1 MLERPPAEDLATGRT
16 RRPTHRLA
24 PPPPRAGRQQ
34 STAAMGAGASRAE
47 GPCHRS
53 LDANHATVVEYVNC
67 TDYTVHTYWIS
78 YAGAEKRYSC
88 LAPGAS
94 VQQPT
99 FTSHPWTFAAPNAP
113 PGTLCVVQSQ
123 VVFYPPL
130 GAPGLP
136 PPQARIECAG
146 SLPWSPAHHPQF
158 PPTFRTL
165 AVALL
170 CCHRRLSALPLAS
183 GAAAARHANGG
194 PAPPSRRRQRQQGR
208 CLALC
213 CPSPPAPA
221 AAAADDGEA
230 AAGAGGLSTA
240 QHLGSLPKA
249 SGVVGR

>member
-1 MLERPPAEDLATGRT
+1 
-16 RRPTHRLA
+16 
-24 PPPPRAGRQQ
+24 
-34 STAAMGAGASRAE
+34 MGAGASRAE

-146 SLPWSPAHHPQF
+146 SLPWYPPPPPQNT
-158 PPTFRTL
+158 PPRWLLRCSAATAACRL
-165 AVALL
+165 CHWLLALL
-170 CCHRRLSALPLAS
+170 LPAMPMGGRRRRRGGGSGSRGAVWLYVARRPQHQQQQQLMMGRQQQWQEGSALRSTWEACP
-183 GAAAARHANGG
+183 RQVVWWGG
-194 PAPPSRRRQRQQGR
+194 EVRPPALQPAPCRAVLSR
-208 CLALC
+208 C
-213 CPSPPAPA
+213 
-221 AAAADDGEA
+221 
-230 AAGAGGLSTA
+230 ST
-240 QHLGSLPKA
+240 H
-249 SGVVGR
+249 